1 MAERGDL
8 RSLIAANR
16 RSRLFAGGTTTPR
29 LSQPG
34 PSTRTVERPES
45 RTLFARSRRPSRT
58 LFLVALATLILAVGC
73 SSHSAGR
80 RLNVNPGLGD
90 DRRAADLHAALEDG
104 AVQVGQASWYGP
116 KFHGRTTANGE
127 RFDMDRPSAAHKT
140 LPFGTVVEVHNLDN
154 GRKIQV
160 RINDRGPFIRGRI
173 LDLSRA
179 AAKEI
184 GMIGRGVVDI
194 ELALVSWPR
203 GRTSSSA
210 GSPKATRPERETPTG
225 GTTWIQAGAFRDAER
240 ARRQA
245 VRLQDL
251 WPKGRE
257 RFVVTSQGGWHR
269 VRIRLRTRARAEELL
284 DILRADG
291 VDAVIMANP

>member
-1 MAERGDL
+1 MSDPPWRA
-8 RSLIAANR
+8 
-16 RSRLFAGGTTTPR
+16 
-29 LSQPG
+29 
-34 PSTRTVERPES
+34 TR
-45 RTLFARSRRPSRT
+45 RRPSKIRVCRS
-58 LFLVALATLILAVGC
+58 LPKVARGRSFAPVVLATLVLAIGC
-73 SSHSAGR
+73 STHSAGR
-80 RLNVNPGLGD
+80 RLKVNPGLGD
-90 DRRAADLHAALEDG
+90 DRRAAELHAALENG

-127 RFDMDRPSAAHKT
+127 RFDMHRTSAAHKT

-179 AAKEI
+179 AAEAL

-203 GRTSSSA
+203 SEGRTTPRPA
-210 GSPKATRPERETPTG
+210 PNTATDQRVPETG
-225 GTTWIQAGAFRDAER
+225 PTWIQAGAFRDAER

-269 VRIRLRTRARAEELL
+269 VRIRLRTRARAEELIAL
-284 DILRADG
+284 LRDEG

>member
-1 MAERGDL
+1 MQGLSIIACSHAL
-8 RSLIAANR
+8 RVSALRVRSFALI
-16 RSRLFAGGTTTPR
+16 G
-29 LSQPG
+29 
-34 PSTRTVERPES
+34 
-45 RTLFARSRRPSRT
+45 
-58 LFLVALATLILAVGC
+58 LATLILAVGC
-73 SSHSAGR
+73 ATHSAGR

-90 DRRAADLHAALEDG
+90 DRRAAELHAALESG

-127 RFDMDRPSAAHKT
+127 RFDMNRSSAAHKT

-154 GRKIQV
+154 GRKIRV

-179 AAKEI
+179 AAEDI

-203 GRTSSSA
+203 GSRGESSNRA
-210 GSPKATRPERETPTG
+210 IADSPDPGRSTPG
-225 GTTWIQAGAFRDAER
+225 AGTTWIQAGAFRDAER

-257 RFVVTSQGGWHR
+257 RFVVTSHGGWHR
-269 VRIRLRTRARAEELL
+269 VRIRLRTRDRAEELL
-284 DILRADG
+284 EALRDEG
-291 VDAVIMANP
+291 IDAVILANP

>member
-1 MAERGDL
+1 MFFGGL
-8 RSLIAANR
+8 RAR
-16 RSRLFAGGTTTPR
+16 H
-29 LSQPG
+29 
-34 PSTRTVERPES
+34 
-45 RTLFARSRRPSRT
+45 RTLLLA
-58 LFLVALATLILAVGC
+58 ALASLILAVGC

-90 DRRAADLHAALEDG
+90 DRRAADLHAALENG

-179 AAKEI
+179 AAREI

-203 GRTSSSA
+203 ANGRASGRSSSRA
-210 GSPKATRPERETPTG
+210 APTPERNAPDA

-257 RFVVTSQGGWHR
+257 RFVVASQGGWHR
-269 VRIRLRTRARAEELL
+269 VRIRLRTRERAEELL
-284 DILRADG
+284 ALLRADG